1 MLNAIPVFGWM
12 LDFFFKASLAVPF
25 WIIWTGFGV
34 GETYAYWL
42 PPVYQHPG
50 FWSCVGIFICM
61 GIIHTIF
68 VPKFVSS
75 SSSSE
80 VKKDK

>member
-50 FWSCVGIFICM
+50 FWGHYSYNFCAQVCFIQL
-61 GIIHTIF
+61 F
-68 VPKFVSS
+68 V
-75 SSSSE
+75 
-80 VKKDK
+80 